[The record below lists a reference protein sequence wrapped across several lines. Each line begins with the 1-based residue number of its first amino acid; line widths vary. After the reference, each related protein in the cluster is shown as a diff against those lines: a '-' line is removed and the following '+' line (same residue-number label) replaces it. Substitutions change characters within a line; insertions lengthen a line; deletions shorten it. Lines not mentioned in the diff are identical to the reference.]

1 MTPSPRSPAA
11 EEGVTNARTQRVLPP
26 TAEEVGRAAAL
37 CFWDVASDEQ
47 IAAQLGIVRRTLA
60 RWKRRPEFVA
70 ATAALRAWQ
79 ELTHDA
85 DEDLVARRVRAQ
97 AARARRRVPRTRPRT
112 RKPVA

>member
-37 CFWDVASDEQ
+37 CFWDAVSDAA

-70 ATAALRAWQ
+70 AIAALVAWQ
-79 ELTHDA
+79 EISR
-85 DEDLVARRVRAQ
+85 E
-97 AARARRRVPRTRPRT
+97 ARAVEASGRTGPQESEL
-112 RKPVA
+112 